1 MNQDSI
7 NVFFLRNT
15 IKAIIISSPVLCRH
29 MKAVYGYDL
38 PKGLKAVRTPN
49 LEHSCILVN
58 ANIL

>member
-1 MNQDSI
+1 MG
-7 NVFFLRNT
+7 T
-15 IKAIIISSPVLCRH
+15 IPYKFCEIPIYYTKLVKTY

-49 LEHSCILVN
+49 LEHSCILVI